1 MEVFPFSDQNIDDFQ
16 KNLEN
21 SEIFCYSKSVVLA
34 YGSPDITRN
43 GILMIF
49 GALESSLVEVSS
61 VFFSSC

>member
-21 SEIFCYSKSVVLA
+21 SENFCYSKSVVLA

-43 GILMIF
+43 GILMVF